1 MNEAPSPFVRRSD
14 LDGIATLTLDRPDR
28 LNALSTGMLE
38 ALRAEVAAL
47 RDDASTRV
55 VVLAGAGR
63 HFCAGHDLAEMRA
76 DPSPEFRANLFD
88 ACREVMTA
96 LVALPQP
103 VIARVQ
109 GAAVA
114 AGCQL
119 VATCDLAVAA
129 DVATFALPG
138 VRAGIF
144 CTTPGVAVARN
155 LPRKRTFELLVTG
168 DSIDATTAERW
179 GLVNRVVPAAELDAE
194 VERLARRIASHSAAV
209 VSLGKRLFYRQVDE
223 PLAEAYATA
232 SEGMVCNMGLE
243 DAAEGIDAFLARR
256 PPAWRG
262 RSL

>member
-1 MNEAPSPFVRRSD
+1 MTEPLPPFVRRSD
-14 LDGIATLTLDRPDR
+14 RDGIATLTLDRPDR
-28 LNALSTGMLE
+28 LNALSTGMLS
-38 ALRAEVAAL
+38 ALRGEIERL
-47 RDDASTRV
+47 RDDPSARV
-55 VVLAGAGR
+55 VVLAGAGK

-76 DPSPEFRANLFD
+76 NPAPEFQEGLFD
-88 ACREVMTA
+88 ACREVMEG

-119 VATCDLAVAA
+119 VATCDLAVASDA
-129 DVATFALPG
+129 ATFALPG
-138 VRAGIF
+138 IRAGIF

-155 LPRKRTFELLVTG
+155 VPRKRAFELLVTG
-168 DSIDATTAERW
+168 DAIDAATAERW
-179 GLVNRVVPAAELDAE
+179 GLVNRVVPAAGLDAE
-194 VERLARRIASHSAAV
+194 VERLARKAASHSAAV
-209 VSLGKRLFYRQVDE
+209 VALGKRLFYRQVEE
-223 PLAEAYATA
+223 PVARAYATA

-262 RSL
+262 R